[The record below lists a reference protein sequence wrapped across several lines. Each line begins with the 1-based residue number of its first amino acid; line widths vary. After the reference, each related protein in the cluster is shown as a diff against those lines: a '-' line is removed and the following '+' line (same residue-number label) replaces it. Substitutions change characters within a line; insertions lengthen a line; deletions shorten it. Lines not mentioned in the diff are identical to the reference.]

1 MRNHQ
6 PVSAQRPDRGD
17 ELDRRRMLRML
28 GVGAGLGALASGVG
42 ASPALAR
49 PELIS
54 ADADLI
60 LHSGTVWTGATRRRA
75 EAVAVVGQRIV
86 AVGSNRDVMPWAG
99 NRTRVVDLGGAF
111 VAPGFRDQHT
121 HLLNVANGGADA
133 ATYRPVWAG
142 HDEDAAF
149 EGRRRT
155 GQRHIDIHDE
165 GRSPADDFRH
175 GTVDQELIDSILRMH
190 DEAAKQGV
198 TTVVEAGLTDLR
210 VLDALFQL
218 AAEDRLKVRHLV
230 RVRWGGIERAAQLG
244 WTTGHGNE
252 WVKILGVKMYA
263 DGWLGPRTSALR
275 LPYNDDPYDWNLP
288 HGVLFLAQQRA
299 DADVARAQELG
310 FNITAHAIGDL
321 GVQTMLNAYDSAG
334 VTPADR
340 WCLEH
345 VQVAG
350 DDLLDRMADRGVI
363 GSIQLSFPTS
373 DHWFAEN
380 ALGRRRTKRESY
392 RWDTMLRRGVP
403 VAGGTDFN
411 IEVLDPLWGL
421 QRSVTRHEFDG
432 SPTGGFVPNEA
443 VTVDDALRLLTADC
457 AFASFEEDERGTIE
471 PGKYADLV
479 VVRENLLTLPR
490 DCLAAA
496 TRLMT
501 VTNGK
506 VTFEGAVSYPP
517 GDATCS
523 SGAAPEAHTHP

>member
-1 MRNHQ
+1 MSHVDDANSPRVGPIHQ
-6 PVSAQRPDRGD
+6 
-17 ELDRRRMLRML
+17 LDRRRVLRIL
-28 GVGAGLGALASGVG
+28 GAGAGAGALGLTAHPAAAGPRSG
-42 ASPALAR
+42 
-49 PELIS
+49 S
-54 ADADLI
+54 APADLV
-60 LHSGTVWTGATRRRA
+60 LHSGTVWTGVPHAPDA
-75 EAVAVVGQRIV
+75 EAVAVSGRRIV
-86 AVGSNRDVMPWAG
+86 AVGPNRDVLAWAG
-99 NRTRVVDLGGAF
+99 NGTRVVDLDGAF

-121 HLLNVANGGADA
+121 HLLNVADGGADA
-133 ATYRPVWAG
+133 QTYRPVWDG
-142 HDEDAAF
+142 YDEEAAF
-149 EGRRRT
+149 EGRRRV
-155 GQRHIDIHDE
+155 GQGHIDTLAEGHSPVDE
-165 GRSPADDFRH
+165 FRH

-230 RVRWGGIERAAQLG
+230 RVRWGAIERAAQLG
-244 WTTGHGNE
+244 WTSGYGNE

-275 LPYNDDPYDWNLP
+275 EPYNDDPYDWDLP

-299 DADVARAQELG
+299 DADVARARELG
-310 FNITAHAIGDL
+310 FNITTHAIGDL
-321 GVQTMLNAYDSAG
+321 GIQTMLNAYDKAG

-350 DDLLDRMADRGVI
+350 DDLLDRMADRGVV
-363 GSIQLSFPTS
+363 GSIQLSFPTT
-373 DHWFAEN
+373 DHRFAES
-380 ALGRRRTKRESY
+380 ALGRQRTRQESY
-392 RWDTMLRRGVP
+392 RWDTMRKRGLTL
-403 VAGGTDFN
+403 AGGTDFN
-411 IEVLDPLWGL
+411 VEVLDPLWGL
-421 QRSVTRHEFDG
+421 QRSVTRQEFDD
-432 SPTGGFVPNEA
+432 SPTGGFVPNER
-443 VTVDDALRLLTADC
+443 VTVHDGLRLITADC
-457 AFASFEEDERGTIE
+457 AYASFEEDERGTVE

-479 VVRENLLTLPR
+479 VTRENLLTQPR

-506 VTFEGAVSYPP
+506 ITFEGAVSYPP

-523 SGAAPEAHTHP
+523 SGRSPGAHQHP